1 VGHRA
6 RVAGAMGNNGA
17 PQVASERR
25 PEGDRHERVPAVSS
39 SRRDQL
45 RAADIDRKYVAD
57 LLKRALDEGR
67 LDLGEYDER
76 LQRTYAARTYGDLD
90 KLLTD
95 LPKPPRN
102 AHLVPSTSSS
112 PAMQS
117 SFASSDS
124 KSGGEWSWLRQAWR
138 AWFIAVGIN
147 VVIWLIIT
155 ITTTD
160 FIYPW
165 PLWVAGP
172 WGVVL
177 LGLTLFGNQTN
188 RSAD

>member
-1 VGHRA
+1 
-6 RVAGAMGNNGA
+6 M
-17 PQVASERR
+17 
-25 PEGDRHERVPAVSS
+25 
-39 SRRDQL
+39 
-45 RAADIDRKYVAD
+45 RAADVDRKYVAD

-76 LQRTYAARTYGDLD
+76 LQQTYAARTYGDLD

-102 AHLVPSTSSS
+102 AHLMPSTASTPLPRSG
-112 PAMQS
+112 
-117 SFASSDS
+117 FASSSES
-124 KSGGEWSWLRQAWR
+124 KPANDWNWLRHAWR

-147 VVIWLIIT
+147 VVIWLIVSV
-155 ITTTD
+155 TTMD

-177 LGLTLFGNQTN
+177 LGLTLFGNQTKP
-188 RSAD
+188 SAD